1 MTKPSP
7 AKRPTRP
14 RPAAGEPSLPFLRFY
29 HSPELRAET
38 LRVLDAIEGAG
49 DPTAHRKA
57 LAAVVGK
64 LTESGLEYYF
74 MQPLVT
80 AHAGFVVEQSA
91 RLGLAGANRV
101 LGPILG
107 SVIGRLDGAQLVA
120 VCGHI
125 RHLMR

>member
-1 MTKPSP
+1 MPKPSV
-7 AKRPTRP
+7 AKRPARQHP
-14 RPAAGEPSLPFLRFY
+14 VAGQASLPFLRFY

-38 LRVLDAIEGAG
+38 LRVLDAIEEAD
-49 DPTAHRKA
+49 DPTVHRKA

-80 AHAGFVVEQSA
+80 ARAGFVVERSA

-101 LGPILG
+101 LAPILG
-107 SVIGRLDGAQLVA
+107 SVIGRLDGPQLVA

-125 RHLMR
+125 RDLMR